1 MAAAGQEEYA
11 YLYKDSAHPGGFLEA
26 FRAFYLDGLFTD
38 ITLQCA
44 SGVIF
49 HCHRA
54 ALAACSSYFKAMF
67 TADMKEKSKNQISLP
82 GLSHAVL
89 EALVNYVY
97 TSQIQITKR
106 NVQSLL
112 QAADLL
118 QFVSVKKACEQFLV
132 RHLDTDNCIG
142 MHSFAEY
149 HDCSELEKESRRI
162 LLWQFE
168 EVWKQEEFLDIGK
181 EKLSY
186 ILSRENL
193 NVQKEEVAI
202 EAVIK
207 WIAHNVEGRVEDICE
222 VLSCIKVDVD
232 NVYLRSALSLQK
244 KCRLNDSKIRSLI
257 YNALNLNPKGLSR
270 RSTAAMYVIGGYYW
284 HPLSEVHVWDP
295 LTNAWL
301 QGTEMPDHTRE
312 SYGVTSLG
320 PDIYV
325 TGGYR
330 TESIEA
336 LDTVWIYNSERD
348 EWTEGCP
355 MLDAR
360 YYHCAVSLSGC
371 IYALG
376 GYRKGAP
383 VQEAELYD
391 PLIQKWLPIANMIK
405 GVGNATAC
413 VLHEVIY
420 VAGGHYGYR
429 GSCTYDKI
437 QRYHSGSNEWS
448 IVTTSPHPEYGLC
461 SITLQNKIY
470 FVGGQTTITDCYD
483 PEQNEWKQMAH
494 MMERRM
500 ECGTVVM
507 NGCIYVTGGY
517 SYSKGTYLQ
526 SIEKYDPALNKW
538 EALVKMAENGNGE
551 NMSIL
556 ESKICQQIEYYFG
569 NHNLPRDKFLKEQIK
584 LDDGWV
590 PLEVMIKFNR
600 LSRLSKD
607 FDVIVEALRKSKTGL
622 MEINEDKTK
631 IRRSPNKPLPE
642 LNDQYKAAIKNRSV
656 YVKGFPLDATLD
668 DIKEWLEDK
677 GPVENIQMRR
687 TLQRTFKGSI
697 FAVFDSVESAKKFT
711 EIPNQKYKDTEL
723 IVLFKEEYCTKKNEE
738 RKQNKVEAKARAK
751 QEKEE
756 KQKQA
761 ADAEMKSLEEK
772 TGCLLKFSGDL
783 DDQTCREDLHDVFSG
798 HGEIKWIHF
807 VRGAKEGIILF
818 KDIAKEAL
826 EKAKAAHNGNL
837 QLRNKDVSWEVLEG
851 DAEKEALKKILED
864 QQELLKQKTKGRK
877 IKGKGRGGK
886 IPQGAQKGKIQFQG
900 KKIKFDEEDGENDT
914 KTEPASPKK
923 RPLEE
928 TEKEEP
934 APKQLKTENGDGNQ

>member
-1 MAAAGQEEYA
+1 MAAAAQEEYA
-11 YLYKDSAHPGGFLEA
+11 FLYQDSSHPAGFLEA

-38 ITLQCA
+38 IILQCA

-54 ALAACSSYFKAMF
+54 ALAACSNYFKAMF
-67 TADMKEKSKNQISLP
+67 TADMKEKSKSQVRLP

-89 EALVNYVY
+89 EALVNYAY

-181 EKLSY
+181 EKLSF
-186 ILSRENL
+186 ILARENL
-193 NVQKEEVAI
+193 NVWKEEAAI
-202 EAVIK
+202 EAVVK
-207 WIAHNVEGRVEDICE
+207 WVAHNVEERIEDIYE
-222 VLSCIKVDVD
+222 LLSCIQVDLD
-232 NVYLRSALSLQK
+232 NMYLRSALSLQK
-244 KCRLNDSKIRSLI
+244 KSRLNYNKIRSLI
-257 YNALNLNPKGLSR
+257 YSALNPSPKGLSR
-270 RSTAAMYVIGGYYW
+270 RPTAAMYVIGGYYW

-295 LTNAWL
+295 LTNAWV

-360 YYHCAVSLSGC
+360 YYHCVVTLSGC

-383 VQEAELYD
+383 VQEAEFYD
-391 PLIQKWLPIANMIK
+391 PLKKKWLPIANMIK

-420 VAGGHYGYR
+420 VTGGHYGYR

-448 IVTTSPHPEYGLC
+448 IVTTSPHPA
-461 SITLQNKIY
+461 Q
-470 FVGGQTTITDCYD
+470 
-483 PEQNEWKQMAH
+483 
-494 MMERRM
+494 
-500 ECGTVVM
+500 
-507 NGCIYVTGGY
+507 
-517 SYSKGTYLQ
+517 
-526 SIEKYDPALNKW
+526 
-538 EALVKMAENGNGE
+538 LVKMAANGEGE

-556 ESKICQQIEYYFG
+556 ENKICQQIEYYFG

-607 FDVIVEALRKSKTGL
+607 FSVIVEALRKSKTGL

-738 RKQNKVEAKARAK
+738 RRQNKVEAKARAK

-772 TGCLLKFSGDL
+772 MGCLLKFSGDL
-783 DDQTCREDLHDVFSG
+783 DDQTCREDLHEVFSG

-818 KDIAKEAL
+818 KSTAKEAL

-837 QLRNKDVSWEVLEG
+837 QLRNKDVTWEVLEG

-886 IPQGAQKGKIQFQG
+886 IPQGAHKGKVEFQG
-900 KKIKFDEEDGENDT
+900 KKIKFENEEEEGEDGT

-928 TEKEEP
+928 MEKEEP

>member
-1 MAAAGQEEYA
+1 MGEPLELAALPSIAPPSALGARGAAARGGFRSLTAAAEAPRFVVWLSDTELVTLPRHLLLSLTRPGLLSPPQTAFNPCPGVGSACTAAAAVRAGPFRGERVRGGGGGGGHQNRSCRCGPAAPSGSGSSKDGQGPPRAGSPRKRRAGRVRSRRAAGLCGAARTKRRELRGAAMAAAGQEEYA
-11 YLYKDSAHPGGFLEA
+11 YLYKDSAHPAGFLEA

-38 ITLQCA
+38 IALQCA

-89 EALVNYVY
+89 EALVNYAY

-193 NVQKEEVAI
+193 NVKKEEAAI

-207 WIAHNVEGRVEDICE
+207 WVAHNVEGRIEDICE
-222 VLSCIKVDVD
+222 VLSCIKLDLD

-295 LTNAWL
+295 LTNAWV

-383 VQEAELYD
+383 VQEAEFYD

-448 IVTTSPHPEYGLC
+448 IVTTSPHP
-461 SITLQNKIY
+461 
-470 FVGGQTTITDCYD
+470 D
-483 PEQNEWKQMAH
+483 H
-494 MMERRM
+494 
-500 ECGTVVM
+500 
-507 NGCIYVTGGY
+507 
-517 SYSKGTYLQ
+517 
-526 SIEKYDPALNKW
+526 
-538 EALVKMAENGNGE
+538 
-551 NMSIL
+551 
-556 ESKICQQIEYYFG
+556 
-569 NHNLPRDKFLKEQIK
+569 NH
-584 LDDGWV
+584 
-590 PLEVMIKFNR
+590 
-600 LSRLSKD
+600 
-607 FDVIVEALRKSKTGL
+607 
-622 MEINEDKTK
+622 
-631 IRRSPNKPLPE
+631 
-642 LNDQYKAAIKNRSV
+642 
-656 YVKGFPLDATLD
+656 
-668 DIKEWLEDK
+668 
-677 GPVENIQMRR
+677 
-687 TLQRTFKGSI
+687 
-697 FAVFDSVESAKKFT
+697 
-711 EIPNQKYKDTEL
+711 
-723 IVLFKEEYCTKKNEE
+723 
-738 RKQNKVEAKARAK
+738 
-751 QEKEE
+751 
-756 KQKQA
+756 
-761 ADAEMKSLEEK
+761 
-772 TGCLLKFSGDL
+772 
-783 DDQTCREDLHDVFSG
+783 
-798 HGEIKWIHF
+798 
-807 VRGAKEGIILF
+807 
-818 KDIAKEAL
+818 
-826 EKAKAAHNGNL
+826 
-837 QLRNKDVSWEVLEG
+837 
-851 DAEKEALKKILED
+851 
-864 QQELLKQKTKGRK
+864 
-877 IKGKGRGGK
+877 
-886 IPQGAQKGKIQFQG
+886 
-900 KKIKFDEEDGENDT
+900 
-914 KTEPASPKK
+914 
-923 RPLEE
+923 
-928 TEKEEP
+928 
-934 APKQLKTENGDGNQ
+934 